1 MARQTT
7 KRAPSADRILD
18 AALALAAQKSWRSI
32 TMEEI
37 ADEAGATLAQ
47 VRTAFPSKTAML
59 SGFIRRT
66 DAQVLEAH
74 DPADSSEPV
83 RERLLDVLLRRLDM
97 LKPHKAAVRSIVRDT
112 GCDPASLLC
121 VAPAMLSAMSWCLEA
136 SGASASG
143 PLGRMRAKALGAIY
157 MSALRVWLNDET
169 EDLSPTTA
177 HLDRSLKR
185 AEALMMRLPFAPR
198 RAA

>member
-18 AALALAAQKSWRSI
+18 AALSLAAQKSWRSI

-66 DAQVLEAH
+66 DARILEAH
-74 DPADSSEPV
+74 DPADAAEPV

-112 GCDPASLLC
+112 SCDPASLVC
-121 VAPAMLSAMSWCLEA
+121 VARRCCPRCRGVSK
-136 SGASASG
+136 
-143 PLGRMRAKALGAIY
+143 RRAQAH
-157 MSALRVWLNDET
+157 R
-169 EDLSPTTA
+169 DLSGECAPKPWAQSTCR
-177 HLDRSLKR
+177 RSVSG
-185 AEALMMRLPFAPR
+185 
-198 RAA
+198 

>member
-18 AALALAAQKSWRSI
+18 AALSLAAQKSWRSI

-66 DAQVLEAH
+66 DARILEAH
-74 DPADSSEPV
+74 DPADAAEPV
-83 RERLLDVLLRRLDM
+83 RERLL
-97 LKPHKAAVRSIVRDT
+97 
-112 GCDPASLLC
+112 
-121 VAPAMLSAMSWCLEA
+121 
-136 SGASASG
+136 
-143 PLGRMRAKALGAIY
+143 
-157 MSALRVWLNDET
+157 
-169 EDLSPTTA
+169 
-177 HLDRSLKR
+177 
-185 AEALMMRLPFAPR
+185 
-198 RAA
+198 